1 MNLNLIILI
10 SGSQGRAYLFNSVV
24 NVGCGPAEERW
35 LLLSVS
41 IVDGEGEGEERG
53 SKSEK
58 VKVWSCRREV
68 AFSS

>member
-41 IVDGEGEGEERG
+41 IVDGEGEGEERE
-53 SKSEK
+53 KERESESVVLQK
-58 VKVWSCRREV
+58 RGVL
-68 AFSS
+68 FSS